1 MNSSIALMSDI
12 WTGCD
17 KMISPNQK
25 RGGALAIAGASLL
38 ALVGNF
44 EGSQQVAYADRLA
57 YGVPT
62 VCNGHTGPDV
72 KVGEKWTVERCNAI
86 LVKDIEA
93 HGERL
98 LSCVTVAINQH
109 EYDAYTSW
117 AYNIGTGAAC
127 GSTAI
132 KLLNSG
138 RRVES
143 CNQLLR
149 WDRAGGRVV
158 KGLTNR
164 RKAERDLCLK
174 PMPQVKVE
182 AVA

>member
-1 MNSSIALMSDI
+1 M
-12 WTGCD
+12 T
-17 KMISPNQK
+17 PNQK

-38 ALVGNF
+38 AFVGTW
-44 EGSQQVAYADRLA
+44 EGSEQVAYADRLA

-86 LVKDIEA
+86 LVKDVTT

-98 LSCVTVAINQH
+98 LACITVAINQH

-117 AYNIGTGAAC
+117 AFNIGTGAAC
-127 GSTAI
+127 QSTAI

-138 RRVES
+138 RRVDA

-149 WDRAGGRVV
+149 WDRAGGRQVR
-158 KGLTNR
+158 GLTNR
-164 RKAERDLCLK
+164 RKSEHEMCLK
-174 PMPQVKVE
+174 PIPVPKVE
-182 AVA
+182 ALA